1 MEVIMS
7 DTRDK
12 LLEAKYFLER
22 MAETQSNRDA
32 FKYNL
37 SAFLA
42 AARSVTAIMQK
53 EFDGISGFKAW
64 YEEMQAKL
72 QSDDTVRLLKDKR
85 DITIHQ
91 QPVRPRAHV
100 NVSVAERIALTDSM
114 SIVITRADGTIER
127 QESEPTRGPMPAR
140 TETEAE
146 SEWRWYFDEL
156 PEKDIV
162 TVCEEHIGRL
172 DIIVRECESRF
183 SSSTN
188 GTPPTELGHSA

>member
-1 MEVIMS
+1 MS
-7 DTRDK
+7 DTGDK

-22 MAETQSNRDA
+22 MAENQSTQDA

-53 EFDGISGFKAW
+53 EFDKVFGFKDW
-64 YEEMQAKL
+64 YEEIQATL
-72 QSDDTVRLLKDKR
+72 QSDDAMRLLRDKR

-100 NVSVAERIALTDSM
+100 NVSITERIALSDSM

-127 QESEPTRGPMPAR
+127 QESEPTPGPMPAK
-140 TETEAE
+140 TETKPE
-146 SEWRWYFDEL
+146 SEWQWYFDEL
-156 PEKDIV
+156 PERDIV
-162 TVCEEHIGRL
+162 TVCEEHIGKL

-183 SSSTN
+183 SS
-188 GTPPTELGHSA
+188 